1 MFQDTEVMITV
12 VMFIEIQV
20 LLKKK
25 THAGE
30 GWTLEILEETTREK
44 SPYCNIYL

>member
-1 MFQDTEVMITV
+1 MFQDTEVITV

-20 LLKKK
+20 LLKKN
-25 THAGE
+25 HAGE
-30 GWTLEILEETTREK
+30 GWTLEIIEETTRQK